1 MFRSIQQRKEGNFC
15 EICQN
20 RRSLCVRSCFARA
33 QCLCVENFDTATS
46 HYRLQQVILL
56 NFNKGRM
63 GSKSPSG
70 LFVFWF
76 DAVDGE
82 TFV

>member
-46 HYRLQQVILL
+46 HHRLQQVIL
-56 NFNKGRM
+56 
-63 GSKSPSG
+63 
-70 LFVFWF
+70 
-76 DAVDGE
+76 
-82 TFV
+82 